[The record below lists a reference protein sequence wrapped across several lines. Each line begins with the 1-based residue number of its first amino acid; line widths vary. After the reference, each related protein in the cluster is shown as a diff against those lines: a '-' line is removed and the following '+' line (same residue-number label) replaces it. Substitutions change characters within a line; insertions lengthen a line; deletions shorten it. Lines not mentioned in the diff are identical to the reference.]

1 MKHFS
6 LLIILSILSLSNISA
21 QEDEKSVKVVV
32 IEKSVDSDGNVT
44 ETKVVKE
51 GKDAEKYIKEIKNS
65 GDNNTWTSDDGEE
78 IEIEIEK
85 ADIKMIRNKKV
96 KMIKKDDDGNEEV
109 IEWEGDGDIPDDIKK
124 SLEEHDI
131 DITMEEND
139 TDVKVIVNSDEG
151 TSKTKIKIVKDKDG
165 DTEDIDIEMEGDEL
179 SDEVKKMLED
189 EGINV
194 EVLQYNDG
202 EAKII
207 TITTDEDE
215 VNTNKVQLG
224 VFLVEIETGVKID
237 GIIKGSSAEEAG
249 LQEGDIITAIGNKKV
264 GSMDQ
269 VVEEIGN
276 YNPDETIVIDFIRDT
291 QNESREVILK
301 ARQANSDYLMKE
313 KKENYIFIKEDK

>member
-1 MKHFS
+1 MNHFS
-6 LLIILSILSLSNISA
+6 VLIILSILSLSNISA

-51 GKDAEKYIKEIKNS
+51 GKNAEKYIKEMKIS
-65 GDNNTWTSDDGEE
+65 GDNNTWTSDHGE
-78 IEIEIEK
+78 EIEIEK
-85 ADIKMIRNKKV
+85 ADIKMIKNKKV

-139 TDVKVIVNSDEG
+139 TDVKVIVNNDEG

-179 SDEVKKMLED
+179 SHEVKKMLED
-189 EGINV
+189 EGMSV
-194 EVLQYNDG
+194 EILQSNDG
-202 EAKII
+202 EAKTI

-249 LQEGDIITAIGNKKV
+249 LQDGDIITAIGNKKV

-301 ARQANSDYLMKE
+301 ARQANSDYFMKE
-313 KKENYIFIKEDK
+313 KKENYIFIKKDK